1 MSLTLGVH
9 ALQGYSSC
17 VCVCACVR
25 LDYFKQCRIG
35 QEDLQIASALQS
47 LDLKRG
53 IFVNSLFMK
62 IQNSSGSRIGALVG
76 HFACSRRHLSVY
88 PFM

>member
-1 MSLTLGVH
+1 MRCRVTVVV
-9 ALQGYSSC
+9 C

-25 LDYFKQCRIG
+25 FDFSKQYRIG

-53 IFVNSLFMK
+53 IFVKQSLHEDTEF
-62 IQNSSGSRIGALVG
+62 
-76 HFACSRRHLSVY
+76 
-88 PFM
+88 